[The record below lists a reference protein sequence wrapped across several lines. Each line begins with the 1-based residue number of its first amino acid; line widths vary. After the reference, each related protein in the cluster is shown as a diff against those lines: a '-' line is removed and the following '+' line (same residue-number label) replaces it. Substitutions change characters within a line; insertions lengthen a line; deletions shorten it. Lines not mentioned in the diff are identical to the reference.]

1 MFRLTV
7 VLKIILLTSRLKVLQ
22 RWCFHNDGTNI
33 NLHLYHFRLI
43 KFFGMWCCECKMWFV
58 QFIQSGRKSVG
69 RKFNVQGPD
78 QNQLN
83 ICNPAKDPRR
93 KFRFFLV
100 QTPKR
105 LRCDMCPWSACLNSQ
120 SRNQMQVLLKFVW
133 KCSFSEETHDWESCW
148 RCYCKLQTLPQS
160 PLLREIRESIWINIE
175 QQ

>member
-22 RWCFHNDGTNI
+22 RWCFYNDGTNI
-33 NLHLYHFRLI
+33 NLYLYHFRLI

-58 QFIQSGRKSVG
+58 QFMLESSKVEEKVSEENSI
-69 RKFNVQGPD
+69 GPD

-105 LRCDMCPWSACLNSQ
+105 LRFDMCPWSACLNSQ
-120 SRNQMQVLLKFVW
+120 SRNQMQVLLKFV
-133 KCSFSEETHDWESCW
+133 
-148 RCYCKLQTLPQS
+148 
-160 PLLREIRESIWINIE
+160 
-175 QQ
+175 